1 MADTYTT
8 NLNLTKPEPGAA
20 EDTWGIS
27 LNADL
32 DALDAIFKSDG
43 TGTSIGLNIGSGK
56 TLSVA
61 GTLSAS
67 NIVSTS
73 NGAINLDP
81 NGSGVVVFKGNATK
95 GSGQFKLNCEN
106 NTHGITIKGPP
117 HSAAASYTLT
127 LPNDD
132 GSSNQVL
139 TTNGSGVLS
148 WSTPSS
154 GGSTTLLGLTD
165 VGADGTSGQVLTTN
179 GSGSFTFTTVSGGG
193 STPSITD
200 NGNANAI
207 TINSNEDVTFSEDA
221 EFATNKEIRMG
232 DNDQFQMY
240 NNGYQTFLKTKN
252 SINNDNVFN
261 IRSDTIKLQETN
273 AQKTSATFQASSS
286 VDLYHNNVKK
296 FETTTSGIDIT
307 GTVNLDN
314 LTIAGSQ
321 GTNGQVLTST
331 GSGIGWATGGGGSYS
346 NADVDAHLNRSTA
359 SSGEVLSWNG
369 SDYDWVAQSGGGS
382 LNGSYSTN
390 IFTAT
395 SGQTAFTLSTSV
407 SNENNLMV
415 FVDGVFQAQNTY
427 STSGTTLT
435 FATGIV
441 LNRIVTVYH
450 IETAST
456 VTPSDNT
463 VSTAKI
469 VDDAVTSAKLDTNIA
484 IGGTLNVGGTGTFTG
499 LVDAAII
506 DGANFKVNGSQGT
519 DGQVLTSTGS
529 GVAWED
535 ASGGGGGSSIVFK
548 TFGTDSIMVGDNATG
563 TISSAN
569 YNTGLGVGVFANLTS
584 GDENVVIGYQ
594 SGNSLTTRS
603 DNVLIGFKAGRVSNG
618 SQNVYIGSQAG
629 ENAVEGKGIFIGRRA
644 GEHNTGWTDG
654 DVAIGFMAM
663 RYKNNTVYSAD
674 NVAIGR
680 SALAGNSS
688 TLNASRNVA
697 VGANSLQSVTTGIQ
711 NTGVGFYAAS
721 GLTTGNYNFGLGS
734 NSIQLTTTGIG
745 NIGIGRS
752 SGDTITTGSYNTL
765 IGYNT
770 DVSSSSA
777 SNQIA
782 MGYEVTSVGNNNF
795 TFGTSGTDSNIAFG
809 ATSITAPSDV
819 RLKEDIQDEE
829 VGLDFINDL
838 RPVTF
843 QWKKEKDIPSDMKA
857 YKEGSEERTM
867 NGKYNHGFIAQEVK
881 EVIDNHNLKEG
892 FDMWAEDEADGRQRV
907 APNAL
912 MSVMVKAVQ
921 ELSATVD
928 ELKAE
933 IQTLKQE

>member
-61 GTLSAS
+61 GNLSAS
-67 NIVSTS
+67 NIITTS

-95 GSGQFKLNCEN
+95 GAGQFKLNCEN
-106 NTHGITIKGPP
+106 NSHGITIKGPP

-139 TTNGSGVLS
+139 TTDGSGVLS

-154 GGSTTLLGLTD
+154 
-165 VGADGTSGQVLTTN
+165 
-179 GSGSFTFTTVSGGG
+179 GG

-232 DNDQFQMY
+232 DNDQFALY
-240 NNGYQTFLKTKN
+240 NNGNQTFLKTQN
-252 SINNDNVFN
+252 SINNDNIFN
-261 IRSDTIKLQETN
+261 VRSDTTKLQATN
-273 AQKTSATFQASSS
+273 GQKTSATFQAASS

-331 GSGIGWATGGGGSYS
+331 GSGIGWATGGGSYNDAS
-346 NADVDAHLNRSTA
+346 VDAHLNRSTA

-369 SDYDWVAQSGGGS
+369 SDYDWVAQSGGGG
-382 LNGSYSTN
+382 GSSSYTTD

-395 SGQTAFTLSTSV
+395 SGQTAFTLSASV
-407 SNENNLMV
+407 SNENNLIV

-441 LNRIVTVYH
+441 LNRVVTVYH
-450 IETAST
+450 VEAVSIG
-456 VTPSDNT
+456 TPSDNT

-469 VDDAVTSAKLDTNIA
+469 VDDAVTSAKLDTNLA
-484 IGGTLNVGGTGTFTG
+484 VAGTLDVAGAVDVGNLT
-499 LVDAAII
+499 
-506 DGANFKVNGSQGT
+506 VNSTQGT

-535 ASGGGGGSSIVFK
+535 ASGGGGGSSGINVTK
-548 TFGTDSIMVGDNATG
+548 VSIASDQNIGRNTTTQLNFD
-563 TISSAN
+563 TIE
-569 YNTGLGVGVFANLTS
+569 F
-584 GDENVVIGYQ
+584 
-594 SGNSLTTRS
+594 GNS
-603 DNVLIGFKAGRVSNG
+603 D
-618 SQNVYIGSQAG
+618 
-629 ENAVEGKGIFIGRRA
+629 
-644 GEHNTGWTDG
+644 
-654 DVAIGFMAM
+654 
-663 RYKNNTVYSAD
+663 SAF
-674 NVAIGR
+674 N
-680 SALAGNSS
+680 
-688 TLNASRNVA
+688 
-697 VGANSLQSVTTGIQ
+697 
-711 NTGVGFYAAS
+711 
-721 GLTTGNYNFGLGS
+721 
-734 NSIQLTTTGIG
+734 TTTKKYTAPAAGKYQFT
-745 NIGIGRS
+745 GRI
-752 SGDTITTGSYNTL
+752 ITNSYNTSGSATISL
-765 IGYNT
+765 TAYIYKNT
-770 DVSSSSA
+770 STT
-777 SNQIA
+777 IA
-782 MGYEVTSVGNNNF
+782 MN
-795 TFGTSGTDSNIAFG
+795 
-809 ATSITAPSDV
+809 
-819 RLKEDIQDEE
+819 Q
-829 VGLDFINDL
+829 DFIKAAGSK
-838 RPVTF
+838 RFITF
-843 QWKKEKDIPSDMKA
+843 FDDIV
-857 YKEGSEERTM
+857 EL
-867 NGKYNHGFIAQEVK
+867 AQGD
-881 EVIDNHNLKEG
+881 VIDFRASMSNYTNTT
-892 FDMWAEDEADGRQRV
+892 DAVIWTYD
-907 APNAL
+907 AL
-912 MSVMVKAVQ
+912 PHMSIIKH
-921 ELSATVD
+921 
-928 ELKAE
+928 
-933 IQTLKQE
+933 